1 MDRTKEAEL
10 IGAVLTYAVRCLAEG
25 DQAALHSLNFG
36 TREAAAL
43 RDFTLTDLQR
53 FGAVHGHCLDIRL
66 NRESYWLIVEHLR
79 RERETEALQSALIL
93 ADAPFEMMRA
103 FFGLDSRT
111 YARLRS
117 LAGVRPVVG
126 RPPTPD
132 EYRRATA
139 LGGVEGPQDR
149 GGSRAPTRHRLL
161 VLAPGDRHPA
171 ARHLATDP
179 PMVSEWG
186 PEGGRMRRTTSRPLT
201 PGARA
206 PWRGPNRCL
215 ESKRARVGASATG
228 NHQVTRVFA

>member
-1 MDRTKEAEL
+1 MERTKEAEL

-132 EYRRATA
+132 ESIAQRLWEAWKVHGI
-139 LGGVEGPQDR
+139 GGRSP
-149 GGSRAPTRHRLL
+149 APTRRRLL

-171 ARHLATDP
+171 ARHLAADP

-186 PEGGRMRRTTSRPLT
+186 PEGGRVRRTSSRPLT

-215 ESKRARVGASATG
+215 ESKRARVGARATG
-228 NHQVTRVFA
+228 SGQVTRVTG

>member
-66 NRESYWLIVEHLR
+66 NRESYWLIVAHLR

-132 EYRRATA
+132 ESVAQRLWEAWKTHPIGERS
-139 LGGVEGPQDR
+139 P
-149 GGSRAPTRHRLL
+149 APTPADYLSLHQETGIPLRAIWQLTREWSRS
-161 VLAPGDRHPA
+161 GDLKGVA
-171 ARHLATDP
+171 
-179 PMVSEWG
+179 
-186 PEGGRMRRTTSRPLT
+186 
-201 PGARA
+201 
-206 PWRGPNRCL
+206 
-215 ESKRARVGASATG
+215 
-228 NHQVTRVFA
+228 